1 MRTFKVK
8 DCLVLIIELIGFQ
21 IVLFR
26 NNSVKLKSIG
36 KFYNLRSEQSYLFR
50 RTDARTDPYKCR
62 RALPPINLHLLA
74 MSCSNDSAQD
84 FTSVL
89 VKSLKNIKITDHV
102 KKTK

>member
-36 KFYNLRSEQSYLFR
+36 KFYNLRSEQSYLSR
-50 RTDARTDPYKCR
+50 RTDARTVARTGGRTDRLTHGQTDGRTDGRTDR
-62 RALPPINLHLLA
+62 R
-74 MSCSNDSAQD
+74 
-84 FTSVL
+84 
-89 VKSLKNIKITDHV
+89 TDTR
-102 KKTK
+102 KDRRTDGRLNGRTDGQTD